1 MANVNTM
8 AFNQLATVLTSI
20 VAQATGKAQITAVD
34 ESQFVSVAQIGLKT
48 GYDPLATA
56 VSQVLSRTIFS
67 VRPYTAK
74 FKGLMAD
81 SVRYGNHERKLTTID
96 KPFEDDQRFALA
108 DGYAIDPWI
117 VNKPEVLQTNI
128 YGANTY
134 EKSLTI
140 YKDQLDCAFSE
151 GSQEFGRFIA
161 MIMQNASDMIEQARE
176 ETARATVTNLI
187 AGCIYQD
194 ANSIASN
201 RVVRLLE
208 VYETETGVSLTSAT
222 VQDPD
227 NFAPFARWMFGYLKT
242 LSDRLTERSALYHQ
256 NYTDS
261 TPTTHYIMRHTPLD
275 RQKCYLF
282 SPLLNSVSANVLST
296 VFYDKYLKLMDHQDV
311 SYWQSIDSPMEVKVK
326 PSVTTAGLTQVDMSN
341 VNAVDNSHV
350 FGIIFDEEACGFTEV
365 NQWSASTPLK
375 PRGGYTNIF
384 WHFTHRFWADY
395 TENAVV
401 LLLENTAAKENP
413 QTSVGTTKTDETRE
427 IPEEPIEEPVEEKK
441 ATKKASK

>member
-96 KPFEDDQRFALA
+96 KPFEDDQRFGLT

-140 YKDQLDCAFSE
+140 YKDQLDCAFSSSE
-151 GSQEFGRFIA
+151 ELGRFIA

-208 VYETETGVSLTSAT
+208 VYEAETGTSLTSAT

-261 TPTTHYIMRHTPLD
+261 SSVVHYIMRHTPLD

-296 VFYDKYLKLMDHQDV
+296 VFYDKYLKLMDHEDV
-311 SYWQSIDSPMEVKVK
+311 AYWQSIITPMRVLAK
-326 PSVTTAGLTQVDMSN
+326 PSVTTAGLTQVDMAN
-341 VNAVDNSHV
+341 VNAVYNSHV

-365 NQWSASTPLK
+365 NQWSASTPLN

-413 QTSVGTTKTDETRE
+413 QTSVGTTRTEETRE

>member
-8 AFNQLATVLTSI
+8 AFNQLATVLNSI
-20 VAQATGKAQITAVD
+20 VSQATGIAQITPVN
-34 ESQFVSVAQIGLKT
+34 ESQFISVAQLGVNT

-56 VSQVLSRTIFS
+56 VAQTLSKTIFS

-74 FKGLMAD
+74 FRGLMMD
-81 SVRYGNHERKLTTID
+81 SIRYGNHVRKLTAID
-96 KPFEDDQRFALA
+96 KPFEDDQRFNLE
-108 DGYAIDPWI
+108 DGSAIDPWI
-117 VNKPEVLQTNI
+117 VNKPKILQTNL

-140 YKDQLDCAFSE
+140 YKDQLDCAFSSSE
-151 GSQEFGRFIA
+151 EFGRFIA

-194 ANSIASN
+194 ANSIAEN

-208 VYETETGVSLTSAT
+208 EYEAETGVSLTSAT
-222 VQDPD
+222 VQDPQ

-256 NYTDS
+256 NVLDS
-261 TPTTHYIMRHTPLD
+261 EGDETLYIMRHTPID
-275 RQKCYLF
+275 RQKCYLY
-282 SPLLNSVSANVLST
+282 SPLLNTVSANVLST
-296 VFYDKYLKLMDHQDV
+296 VFYDKYLKLMDHEDV
-311 SYWQSIDSPMEVKVK
+311 AYWQSITSPMAVKVK
-326 PSVTTAGLTQVDMSN
+326 PSVTDKTLTPVDMTN
-341 VNAVDNSHV
+341 VNAVDNEHV

-365 NQWSASTPLK
+365 NQWSASTPLN

-401 LLLENTAAKENP
+401 LLLENTAAKESGGN
-413 QTSVGTTKTDETRE
+413 S
-427 IPEEPIEEPVEEKK
+427 
-441 ATKKASK
+441 

>member
-8 AFNQLATVLTSI
+8 AFNQLSTVLTSI
-20 VAQATGKAQITAVD
+20 VAQATGTAQITAVD
-34 ESQFVSVAQIGLKT
+34 ESQFISVAQIGLKT

-96 KPFEDDQRFALA
+96 KPFEDDQRFNLA

-194 ANSIASN
+194 AQSIATN

-208 VYETETGVSLTSAT
+208 VYEAETGVSLTSAT
-222 VQDPD
+222 VQDPQY
-227 NFAPFARWMFGYLKT
+227 FAPFARWMFGYLKT

-256 NYTDS
+256 NYTDTNS
-261 TPTTHYIMRHTPLD
+261 TTHYIMRHTPID
-275 RQKCYLF
+275 KQKCYLF
-282 SPLLNSVSANVLST
+282 SPLLNTVSANVLST

-311 SYWQSIDSPMEVKVK
+311 SYWQSINTPMRVYAK
-326 PSVTTAGLTQVDMSN
+326 PSVTTAGLAPVDMTN
-341 VNAVDNSHV
+341 VSAVDNSHV
-350 FGIIFDEEACGFTEV
+350 FGVIFDEEACGFTEV
-365 NQWSASTPLK
+365 NQWSASTPLN

-384 WHFTHRFWADY
+384 WHFTHRFWADF

-413 QTSVGTTKTDETRE
+413 QNANNSKAEETRE
-427 IPEEPIEEPVEEKK
+427 DIPVEPIEEPAEEKK
-441 ATKKASK
+441 ATRKASK

>member
-96 KPFEDDQRFALA
+96 KPFEDDQRFGLT

-140 YKDQLDCAFSE
+140 YKDQLDCAFSSSE
-151 GSQEFGRFIA
+151 EFGRFIA

-208 VYETETGVSLTSAT
+208 VYEAETGTSLTSAT

-261 TPTTHYIMRHTPLD
+261 SSVVHYIMRHTPLD

-296 VFYDKYLKLMDHQDV
+296 VFYDKYLKLMDHEDV
-311 SYWQSIDSPMEVKVK
+311 AYWQSIITPMRVLAK
-326 PSVTTAGLTQVDMSN
+326 PSVTTAGLTQVDMAN

-365 NQWSASTPLK
+365 NQWSASTPLN

-413 QTSVGTTKTDETRE
+413 QTSVGTTRTEETRE